1 MISDIAKQK
10 AKIIERRLVELQ
22 KQKRQKETERATDC
36 AFAIKYRI
44 CPYCG
49 DKLIR
54 KGWWFKLIDKLI
66 DTSTDT
72 DLRCQNCKKDFDN
85 YDWQSDDYY

>member
-1 MISDIAKQK
+1 MGFLISDIAKQK
-10 AKIIERRLVELQ
+10 AKIIERRLEELQ
-22 KQKRQKETERATDC
+22 KQKKQKETERATDC

-54 KGWWFKLIDKLI
+54 KGWWFKFF

-72 DLRCQNCKKDFDN
+72 DMRCQNCKKDFEI
-85 YDWQSDDYY
+85 WKTTDYY